1 MYRALFFFAFCMAM
15 PAAAQ
20 NGYQNDFQN
29 ENTVIQQPPSEAAQG
44 GTGHSVVDTVGQR
57 QNRDQIAANAGVK
70 PMARVNGRVQN
81 RIQARI
87 RNRIDRYYDPQANSL
102 SPFEAASDQNREAS
116 RAAAVK

>member
-1 MYRALFFFAFCMAM
+1 M

-20 NGYQNDFQN
+20 SGYQNDSQS
-29 ENTVIQQPPSEAAQG
+29 ETTVVQQLPPEAPQG
-44 GTGHSVVDTVGQR
+44 ETARSVDVAVGQR

-70 PMARVNGRVQN
+70 PMARINGRVQN

-102 SPFEAASDQNREAS
+102 SPFKVASDQNQEAG
-116 RAAAVK
+116 RAAAVR